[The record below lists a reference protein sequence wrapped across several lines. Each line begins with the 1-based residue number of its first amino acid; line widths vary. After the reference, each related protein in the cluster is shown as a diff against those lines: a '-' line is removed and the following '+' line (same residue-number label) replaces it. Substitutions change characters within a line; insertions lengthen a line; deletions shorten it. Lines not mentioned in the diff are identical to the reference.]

1 MKSCSWV
8 SLWNKVN
15 VTQIGSETCLGSHC
29 GDLQLEY
36 QKMSS
41 RTQLCPW
48 VTSLVP
54 AAGPIGTGERGLT
67 PWGRSN
73 SLTESFDLV
82 SWKDFLSVMTSQGP
96 VKALTRAASR
106 EMSATKPLD
115 SCHLEESSQDPL
127 VYLKPQAWNGR

>member
-1 MKSCSWV
+1 MV
-8 SLWNKVN
+8 D
-15 VTQIGSETCLGSHC
+15 LG
-29 GDLQLEY
+29 LEY

-48 VTSLVP
+48 VTFLGP
-54 AAGPIGTGERGLT
+54 AAGPIGTGERGLR

-82 SWKDFLSVMTSQGP
+82 TWKDFLSVMTSQGP
-96 VKALTRAASR
+96 VCRGQEANSTWSRGRTLVSVLTVADGR
-106 EMSATKPLD
+106 EMGDPKPLN

-127 VYLKPQAWNGR
+127 VYPKPQAWNGR